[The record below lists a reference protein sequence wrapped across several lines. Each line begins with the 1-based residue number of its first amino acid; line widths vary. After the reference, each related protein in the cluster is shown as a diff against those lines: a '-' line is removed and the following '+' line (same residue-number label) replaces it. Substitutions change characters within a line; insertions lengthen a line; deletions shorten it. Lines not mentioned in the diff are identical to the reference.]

1 MTKEEIINE
10 TVEYYKDESKRGYN
24 AANEQCEYLTESGNM
39 CAVGRCLIPG
49 SLMESFFGEPR
60 LAQSMRNC
68 GLSVLD
74 VANLEE
80 ILKPEYRGHSRNFWA
95 QLQILH
101 DCSDHFNDGTMNEV
115 GLKHAKG
122 LIESLRHVND
132 ANI

>member
-10 TVEYYKDESKRGYN
+10 TVEYYKDASKRGYN
-24 AANEQCEYLTESGNM
+24 AATEKCEYLTESGNM

-49 SLMESFFGEPR
+49 SLMVGFSGIPR
-60 LAQSMRNC
+60 DAQSMRNC

-80 ILKPEYRGHSRNFWA
+80 ILKPEYRGHSRHFWM
-95 QLQILH
+95 QLQNLH
-101 DCSDHFNDGTMNEV
+101 DSSIHFNDVTMAEE

-122 LIESLRHVND
+122 LMESLRHVND
-132 ANI
+132 ANV